1 MLVLV
6 LLCFAGSLAIKD
18 ISLNI
23 KPCMVRPRFINHNPV
38 ELHYYP
44 FISSLDRC
52 DESCNTDEDAFGRIC
67 APNEIE
73 DLNVKVVNMMKRR
86 NE

>member
-1 MLVLV
+1 
-6 LLCFAGSLAIKD
+6 
-18 ISLNI
+18 
-23 KPCMVRPRFINHNPV
+23 MVRPRFINLNPV
-38 ELHYYP
+38 EFPYYP

-67 APNEIE
+67 ALNEIE

-86 NE
+86 NEQKTFIKLVSCEFNGRKFD